1 MPFPAP
7 MVKQLRPYSRTRAWC
22 TGGRD
27 AAGFAPTTLFHSH
40 PKPPSQLDLFFF
52 FCYCPQHGGGVYLAY
67 RTGRI
72 GRASSFAVASGSHR
86 GEMDEYSEFASDD
99 FDVKGWINATVASHL
114 QQQELAAGAGANG
127 SSSSDPAA
135 LSSLNAHR

>member
-1 MPFPAP
+1 M
-7 MVKQLRPYSRTRAWC
+7 
-22 TGGRD
+22 
-27 AAGFAPTTLFHSH
+27 
-40 PKPPSQLDLFFF
+40 
-52 FCYCPQHGGGVYLAY
+52 GVYLAY
-67 RTGRI
+67 NTGRI
-72 GRASSFAVASGSHR
+72 GRAGCFAVASGSHR

>member
-1 MPFPAP
+1 M
-7 MVKQLRPYSRTRAWC
+7 
-22 TGGRD
+22 
-27 AAGFAPTTLFHSH
+27 
-40 PKPPSQLDLFFF
+40 
-52 FCYCPQHGGGVYLAY
+52 YLAY
-67 RTGRI
+67 TTGKLE
-72 GRASSFAVASGSHR
+72 RADSFAAVRGSNR

-135 LSSLNAHR
+135 LSSLNAHG